1 MKELNFY
8 KNKQIFISQNAKN
21 NRHGKKLTD
30 KKTDKY
36 TIAAMILYYGVL
48 DVLKNDLIEYT
59 ENEKI
64 RLQDI
69 RDILKKEV
77 LQNEVVSSPEAIKTF
92 NKVKEF
98 YINRKKEKD
107 YWDKISI
114 DLPDIFSQSEVK
126 KK

>member
-1 MKELNFY
+1 M
-8 KNKQIFISQNAKN
+8 
-21 NRHGKKLTD
+21 TD

-114 DLPDIFSQSEVK
+114 DLPDIFSNEDK
-126 KK
+126 KR